1 MKVVDVKIK
10 AVVKM
15 NDGRW
20 NEVEEVVTIPARA
33 KALPF
38 EALADKYQE
47 YSILTAERGE
57 EREIGIVISDEEL
70 LAIYMERKEEQEIY
84 SEQEEEE

>member
-20 NEVEEVVTIPARA
+20 NEVEELVTIPARS
-33 KALPF
+33 KELPF
-38 EALADKYQE
+38 GVMADKYQE
-47 YSILTAERGE
+47 YSILSVKRGE
-57 EREIGIVISDEEL
+57 EKEIGIVISDEEL
-70 LAIYMERKEEQEIY
+70 LAIYMEKKESQEG
-84 SEQEEEE
+84 EE